1 MAVSLTKMASGLLV
15 VADCC
20 RTAVVGSDAVAV
32 VDTAAAAYVVE
43 NVDAEEAGLDNQDD
57 GNLDA
62 DWDDDG
68 SPDRVSSLES

>member
-43 NVDAEEAGLDNQDD
+43 NVDAEEAGLDN
-57 GNLDA
+57 
-62 DWDDDG
+62 
-68 SPDRVSSLES
+68 